1 MMLNEITATA
11 GAHRRR
17 KRVGRGEASGHGKT
31 CGRGNKGFQSRAG
44 GGARRLTEGGQ
55 MPLFRRLPKRGFS
68 NFEFRTEYQV
78 VNVGVLNEHFDQG
91 GRVDVES
98 LRKLNL
104 VQGPRPLV
112 RILGH
117 GKLSKKLTVTAHA
130 FSGQARAAIEQAGGT
145 VQVIE
150 RPDRAAQARAKRN
163 TAKKSAPKKSAPKK
177 GDTAP
182 PAGA

>member
-1 MMLNEITATA
+1 MMLNEITATV
-11 GAHRRR
+11 GGHRRR
-17 KRVGRGEASGHGKT
+17 KRVGRGESSGHGKT

-55 MPLFRRLPKRGFS
+55 MPLFRRLPKRGF
-68 NFEFRTEYQV
+68 NNYEFRDEYQV
-78 VNVGVLNEHFDQG
+78 LNVGLLNERFDQG
-91 GRVDVES
+91 ARVDLES

-117 GKLSKKLTVTAHA
+117 GQLEKKLTVQAHA
-130 FSGQARAAIEQAGGT
+130 FSGKARAAIEQAGGT

-163 TAKKSAPKKSAPKK
+163 SARKSAAKAG
-177 GDTAP
+177 GDKTP
-182 PAGA
+182 PASE